1 MDAVPF
7 RERGRPYYIFS
18 AFKYDEQNRRW
29 HPLRTSGLPLGLLQ
43 SPLEH
48 DKWFISVSPSPL
60 IPVVGVR
67 ATRMERTRVQRC
79 SESHFRDTH
88 VPVQTRGYGYVWAL
102 SGESA
107 RWLPAVA
114 GRAPIRR
121 GFVQQ
126 PLPFSTST
134 RFVNTV
140 LWLSFLNTRLYARAP
155 CPWNIVQTERLG
167 SDGSWFIDTYTWIC
181 SENGL
186 NRVENNFIVKT
197 TRLCATSSMEWKG

>member
-1 MDAVPF
+1 MWTEF
-7 RERGRPYYIFS
+7 RSVSAAGRAIIFLVRS
-18 AFKYDEQNRRW
+18 STTKSKVT
-29 HPLRTSGLPLGLLQ
+29 PLRTSGLLQ

-67 ATRMERTRVQRC
+67 GTMERTRVQRC
-79 SESHFRDTH
+79 SESHFCDTH
-88 VPVQTRGYGYVWAL
+88 VPVQTRGYGYVWALGL

-121 GFVQQ
+121 FVQQ

-140 LWLSFLNTRLYARAP
+140 SWLSFLNTRLYAGA
-155 CPWNIVQTERLG
+155 PWNIVQTETRTDLDL
-167 SDGSWFIDTYTWIC
+167 STRILEFVPI
-181 SENGL
+181 
-186 NRVENNFIVKT
+186 ENNFIVKYIYIYKR
-197 TRLCATSSMEWKG
+197 RLCVFIYATSSMEWKG